1 MYSYIRMPFN
11 YTFDGKLYVINIPA
25 FKNAITSDI

>member
-1 MYSYIRMPFN
+1 MPFT

-25 FKNAITSDI
+25 FKNAITSDIRS